1 MCVSS
6 LILPHEGHH
15 PQHTDE
21 ETEAWE
27 AEKEHFLSFFL
38 FGSAGSL
45 WPHVGFL

>member
-1 MCVSS
+1 MRVSS

-27 AEKEHFLSFFL
+27 AEK
-38 FGSAGSL
+38 
-45 WPHVGFL
+45 